1 MVFNNLKTYLA
12 QRSAESAIAKQ
23 EKSTAKATRKQEK
36 LQLILDECAREE
48 TRRWGPPVEAQK
60 GLHDYD
66 DEEGE
71 YEVLRL
77 TGRAKWATD
86 DAGLLF

>member
-1 MVFNNLKTYLA
+1 MVFNNLKIYLA

-23 EKSTAKATRKQEK
+23 EKSTAKEARKQEK
-36 LQLILDECAREE
+36 LQLIIDECTREE

-71 YEVLRL
+71 L
-77 TGRAKWATD
+77 THYRWSGREGWGD
-86 DAGLLF
+86 R